1 MSSIEMSEEINQNRR
16 RFLRNAAMAF
26 AASDLIASGSADA
39 QSKTNPAEV
48 PPIKPGTNT
57 SFAPLKQIDAGL
69 LNVGYAEAGP
79 ANGPVVILLH
89 GWPYD
94 IHSYV
99 DVAPLLA
106 SAGYRVI
113 VPYVRGCG
121 TTRFLSSATLR
132 NGQPAAAA
140 SDVIDLMDALVI
152 RKAIIDGYDWGGRW
166 PTLLRRSGRSAAR
179 RWSP

>member
-1 MSSIEMSEEINQNRR
+1 MSEEINHDRR
-16 RFLRNAAMAF
+16 RLIGAAVLTL
-26 AASDLIASGSADA
+26 AAAELATIASADA
-39 QSKTNPAEV
+39 QSGKV
-48 PPIKPGTNT
+48 RPIKPGTNT
-57 SFAPLKQIDAGL
+57 SFGSLKQIDAGV

-79 ANGPVVILLH
+79 ASGPAVILLH

-121 TTRFLSSATLR
+121 TTRFLSSETVR
-132 NGQPAAAA
+132 NGQPSAVAA
-140 SDVIDLMDALVI
+140 DVVALMDALKI
-152 RKAIIDGYDWGGRW
+152 EKAILAG
-166 PTLLRRSGRSAAR
+166 
-179 RWSP
+179 